1 MSISVQEEAPA
12 TTEPALEQVEA
23 PARFR
28 PWKLLVWVVV
38 LGLLGALGWK
48 LVIDRQA
55 QPRSGLA
62 PDFTLTTFDGQEIRL
77 SDLRGKVVVLNF
89 WASWCKPCEEEADE
103 LEQAWRLY
111 RDKGVVFLGVDW
123 VDTESAALDY
133 IKRFNITYPNGP
145 DTGTRISQAYR
156 IQGVPETFF
165 VNRKGEIVDLK
176 IAPLT
181 WDELTAKLDQLVAE
195 PGG

>member
-1 MSISVQEEAPA
+1 MSISLRDEAL
-12 TTEPALEQVEA
+12 TSVEPAVEQASA

-28 PWKLLVWVVV
+28 PWKLLVWLVV
-38 LGLLGALGWK
+38 LGLLGVLGWK
-48 LVIDRQA
+48 LVTDRQA

-62 PDFTLTTFDGQEIRL
+62 PDFTLTTFDGQVIRL
-77 SDLRGKVVVLNF
+77 PDLRDKVVVLNF

-103 LEQAWRLY
+103 LERAWRMY
-111 RDKGVVFLGVDW
+111 RDKGVVFIGVDW
-123 VDTESAALDY
+123 VDTEAAALDY

-165 VNRKGEIVDLK
+165 INRKGEIVDLK

-181 WDELTAKLDQLVAE
+181 WDELTAKLDKLVAE

>member
-1 MSISVQEEAPA
+1 MGVSTTEEAPVL
-12 TTEPALEQVEA
+12 TEQPVEQVSA

-28 PWKLLVWVVV
+28 PWRLLVWVLV
-38 LGLLGALGWK
+38 LGLLGVLGWK
-48 LVIDRQA
+48 LVTDRQA
-55 QPRSGLA
+55 QPQSGLA
-62 PDFTLTTFDGQEIRL
+62 PDFTLKTFDGQEVRL
-77 SDLRGKVVVLNF
+77 SSLRGKVVVLNF

-103 LEQAWRLY
+103 LEQAWRVY
-111 RDKGVVFLGVDW
+111 RDKGVVFIGVDY

-165 VNRKGEIVDLK
+165 INRKGEIVHLK

-181 WDELTAKLDQLVAE
+181 WDELTARLDAMLAE
-195 PGG
+195 PGD